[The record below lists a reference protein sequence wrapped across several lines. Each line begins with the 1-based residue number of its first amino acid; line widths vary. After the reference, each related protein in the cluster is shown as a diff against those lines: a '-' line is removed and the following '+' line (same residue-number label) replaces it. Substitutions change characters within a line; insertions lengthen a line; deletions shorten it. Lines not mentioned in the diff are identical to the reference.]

1 MYCEISQLYLVDQ
14 CFFFHGTFTYISE
27 YITCK
32 KVIIMYAFNSN
43 LNWDVEFYYQ
53 ICHKNNTMCKNNTN
67 GKYSR
72 YCDARLERWLVK
84 SRDFL
89 KSKDH
94 PALSI
99 PLGLN
104 FSYCFDG
111 FGGFYHNC
119 TKLTWC
125 NQSQLILQV
134 SICLCIKI
142 YSSTHGTNSM
152 HLNFLCVIFSSICSF
167 PVF

>member
-1 MYCEISQLYLVDQ
+1 MYCKILQLYL
-14 CFFFHGTFTYISE
+14 FLHGTVTYISE
-27 YITCK
+27 YFTCK
-32 KVIIMYAFNSN
+32 KVIMYAFNSN
-43 LNWDVEFYYQ
+43 LIWDVEFNYQ
-53 ICHKNNTMCKNNTN
+53 ICHKNNTMCKNNTKR
-67 GKYSR
+67 KYSR
-72 YCDARLERWLVK
+72 YCDARLECWLVK
-84 SRDFL
+84 IRDFL

-125 NQSQLILQV
+125 NQSQSILQV